1 MPVVVEGVEDEFNL
15 ASVEAME
22 GSAGKD
28 DDAGTMGAE
37 DWAAA
42 GVTAAAD

>member
-15 ASVEAME
+15 ASVEAMG

-28 DDAGTMGAE
+28 DDAGTMGAA